1 MAAWKQDA
9 RAEHAVKCNLV
20 YGIVLLDLV
29 KAFER
34 IRHAYL
40 LKAAIQHA
48 YPLWLLRLSLA
59 TYRLFRIVR
68 VGSAC
73 SQTVQATRGITA
85 GSGFA
90 TSEMRLA
97 VLTPLD
103 DAHRAH
109 PTVVPTAFVDDIA
122 CELAATESILLTHLV
137 GFVLIVC
144 NAMENTG
151 NEISRKKSICS
162 ASCSDV
168 GMKMQKALE
177 KFRIKFHQRVKSLV
191 TGLGAGSVRNVTVL
205 RKRLLDFRARIGR
218 FASLGRTS
226 STNQRACSEFCGDMD
241 NNQRKTR
248 PPMTKHMN
256 HPNQLKEIS
265 KNLPAM
271 VSEAN

>member
-1 MAAWKQDA
+1 
-9 RAEHAVKCNLV
+9 
-20 YGIVLLDLV
+20 LLDLV

-68 VGSAC
+68 VGAAC

-144 NAMENTG
+144 NALENAG
-151 NEISRKKSICS
+151 N
-162 ASCSDV
+162 
-168 GMKMQKALE
+168 
-177 KFRIKFHQRVKSLV
+177 
-191 TGLGAGSVRNVTVL
+191 
-205 RKRLLDFRARIGR
+205 
-218 FASLGRTS
+218 
-226 STNQRACSEFCGDMD
+226 
-241 NNQRKTR
+241 
-248 PPMTKHMN
+248 
-256 HPNQLKEIS
+256 
-265 KNLPAM
+265 
-271 VSEAN
+271 